1 MVNQWI
7 SAVVDFGEYVVSM
20 SSCIEQFIFHTVDG
34 PSSLMSIDVRFPL
47 WIFRQTQEVA
57 AAATLVVK
65 WPCCVS
71 FNNNKFTVTV
81 TFKYRVIYLTAMILF
96 TLH

>member
-7 SAVVDFGEYVVSM
+7 SAVVDFGEYVP
-20 SSCIEQFIFHTVDG
+20 IPQFIFHTVDG
-34 PSSLMSIDVRFPL
+34 PSTLMSIDVFPL

-57 AAATLVVK
+57 AAATLVVM